1 MSHLIVIGGTKGL
14 GRAFVSSLNAGEYNA
29 VTVLARSTPEAA
41 SQSHAR
47 FIAADA
53 MDRES
58 LLAGLEQAVTQSG
71 AISAMA
77 LFQQY
82 RGSTAPWDSKLAI
95 TLTAS
100 KLALDFFAQH
110 AATTGDKA
118 AVLLTSNAS
127 RLACEE
133 QDEGYH
139 ASKSGLLGLCRYYA
153 NKLGAQG
160 IRINCV
166 SPGTVLK
173 EESKQHFLRDTEM
186 HELFQH
192 IIPLRRMGTADEVA
206 SVIKFL
212 LSAQAS
218 FVTGQELVVDG
229 GASLQSQESLGR
241 AWLRRRRTNGI
252 PTTST
257 KPS

>member
-14 GRAFVSSLNAGEYNA
+14 GRAFVSSLNGEYDA
-29 VTVLARSTPEAA
+29 VTVLARSVPETATK
-41 SQSHAR
+41 SSVR
-47 FIAADA
+47 YITADA
-53 MDRES
+53 TNADALRS
-58 LLAGLEQAVTQSG
+58 ALEQAVAQSG
-71 AISAMA
+71 PISALA
-77 LFQQY
+77 LFQQF
-82 RGSTAPWDSKLAI
+82 RGNTSPWEGKIAL

-139 ASKSGLLGLCRYYA
+139 AAKTGLLGLCRYYA
-153 NKLGAQG
+153 NRLGAQG
-160 IRINCV
+160 IRVNCV

-173 EESKQHFLRDTEM
+173 EESRQHFLHDTEL
-186 HELFQH
+186 HELFQQ
-192 IIPLRRMGTADEVA
+192 IIPLRRMGTEEEVA

-212 LSAQAS
+212 LSSQAS

-241 AWLRRRRTNGI
+241 AWLRRQRAKD
-252 PTTST
+252 S
-257 KPS
+257 PSISEKSS